1 MKLLKKRV
9 VLTLGGQEQVIK
21 THASTV
27 KDLLEELD
35 IAIHSKDYIHPSLDS
50 KVKDEAKVVWNPA
63 KQVQLE
69 NDNQKRFVW
78 TTAITVQEILR
89 GTENCFK

>member
-1 MKLLKKRV
+1 MKLLKIRV
-9 VLTLGGQEQVIK
+9 VLTLGGEQVIK

-50 KVKDEAKVVWNPA
+50 KVKDEANSC
-63 KQVQLE
+63 LE
-69 NDNQKRFVW
+69 SSK
-78 TTAITVQEILR
+78 T
-89 GTENCFK
+89 GSGGK